1 MSFLSLWHAVA
12 SGCRWRTWL
21 SNMEGNGNIFTE
33 QLTTPQYKKLASY
46 EIQHRALGL
55 SGPCEHGNEHMGS
68 MKVGGDFLTS

>member
-1 MSFLSLWHAVA
+1 
-12 SGCRWRTWL
+12 
-21 SNMEGNGNIFTE
+21 MEGNGNIFTE